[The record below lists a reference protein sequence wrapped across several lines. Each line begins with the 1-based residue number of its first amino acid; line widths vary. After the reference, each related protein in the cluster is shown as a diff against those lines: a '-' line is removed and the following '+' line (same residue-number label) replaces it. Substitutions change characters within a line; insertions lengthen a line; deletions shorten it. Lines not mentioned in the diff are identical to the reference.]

1 MDGASGEYDPE
12 DEEEDDYGS
21 DSAGEARSRGEST
34 FVCPHNGCEKAFSR
48 KIRLNAHMH
57 LHYGTQPFKC
67 SFPACGKAFS
77 EKQNLNIHI
86 RIHRDERPF
95 ACPQGCGK
103 SFRTKGNMRDH
114 ERRHF
119 GEK

>member
-1 MDGASGEYDPE
+1 
-12 DEEEDDYGS
+12 
-21 DSAGEARSRGEST
+21 
-34 FVCPHNGCEKAFSR
+34 
-48 KIRLNAHMH
+48 MH

-67 SFPACGKAFS
+67 NFPGCGKAFS

-86 RIHRDERPF
+86 RIHKDERPF